1 MSERSYVKSEEASG
15 GVCLVQR
22 GRALPVVVDAADH
35 AGVRRAVADF
45 VLDLERVSGV
55 RPAVL
60 TRAPDAAPQALI
72 IGTLGQSPLIDKLVA
87 QARLDLETLPG
98 SWERW
103 LRLTVESPLP
113 GVERALVIIGSDRRG
128 TMYGVY
134 DLCEQIGVSPWY
146 WWADV
151 PVARRA
157 SLFVSPDRFLS
168 RSPEVKYRGI
178 FLNDEAPALSA
189 WARDTFGGMNRR
201 FYSRVFELLLRL
213 KANTLWPAMWGNAFN
228 EDDAENPRLADEYGI
243 VMGTS
248 HHEPMLRA
256 QKEWHA
262 HGQGPW
268 NYATNG
274 EALRKFWA
282 EGIARNKEYESI
294 VTLAMRGDGD
304 MPMSEQDDVA
314 LLERIVQDQ
323 RSILADHF
331 AGSPERVPQV
341 WALYKEVQS
350 YYDKGMRVPEDVTL
364 LYCDDNWGYLRRLP
378 SPDERERAG
387 GAGIYYH
394 FDYVG
399 GPRSYK
405 WLNTTPIGKVW
416 EQMRLAAEYGAT
428 RLWIVNV
435 GDLKP
440 MEFAIDFFLRFAW
453 APSELGLNEL
463 EGFARGWAERSFGS
477 EHAAE
482 VAELVL
488 AYTRINGRRK
498 PELLE
503 PTTYSLV
510 HYREA
515 ERAVAEYRT
524 LEARAA
530 RLHQALPGPAKSA
543 FFQLVLHPITACATL
558 NDLMVSVG
566 KNRLYAV
573 QGRASTN
580 WLFERA
586 RALFRADAELTRV
599 YNDELS
605 GGKWRHLMDQA
616 HIGYTYWQ
624 QPVHDALPAVTELHV
639 PARAQPALAVEGS
652 ERAWPTDDP
661 NQGPPL
667 LPPLDVFARG
677 SRYVDVFNRGA
688 LPFAFR
694 TLPRED
700 WLIVSPREGQV
711 ELETRVE
718 VSVDWHRAPSGSSR
732 VELAFE
738 WPGGRQVVTL
748 PVFNPSSP
756 RPPEVVGFVESDG
769 YVSIEAVH
777 HSRAVNVGS
786 VEWQHVPEHGRD
798 GPALTTVPVTA
809 APSELGAGAPHVEY
823 PIHLF
828 SAGARTLELYVSPTL
843 DCLPGRRLRCGVSL
857 DDQPPLLVDVL
868 ADDSQLGWERA
879 VSDAVR
885 KVSVKLE
892 VAAPGAHVLKLWRVD
907 PALVV
912 QKLVL
917 YTGVLRPS
925 YLGPPESP
933 QGPLAEPE
941 AALPESEEG

>member
-1 MSERSYVKSEEASG
+1 MTSGSYVTFEEVSG
-15 GVCLVQR
+15 GVCLAQR
-22 GRALPVVVDAADH
+22 GRALPVVVDGADH

-55 RPAVL
+55 RPPVL
-60 TRAPDAAPQALI
+60 MAAPEAGAQLLI
-72 IGTLGQSPLIDKLVA
+72 IGTLGQSPLIDSVVA
-87 QARLDLETLPG
+87 HARLDLETLPG

-103 LRLTVESPLP
+103 LRVTVDAPLP
-113 GVERALVIIGSDRRG
+113 GVERALLIIGSDRRG

-151 PVARRA
+151 PVARRS
-157 SLFVSPDRFLS
+157 SLFVSPERQLS

-189 WARDTFGGMNRR
+189 WARDTFGGFNRR

-228 EDDAENPRLADEYGI
+228 EDDPDNPKLADEYGI

-256 QKEWHA
+256 QREWHT

-268 NYATNG
+268 DYAKNG
-274 EALRKFWA
+274 EVLRKFWA
-282 EGIARNKEYESI
+282 EGIERNKDYESI
-294 VTLAMRGDGD
+294 ITLGMRGDGD
-304 MPMSEQDDVA
+304 MPMSEQDDIA

-323 RSILADHF
+323 RGILADHF
-331 AGSPERVPQV
+331 GGQPERVPQV
-341 WALYKEVQS
+341 WALYKEVQA
-350 YYDKGMRVPEDVTL
+350 YYDKGMRVPDDVTL
-364 LYCDDNWGYLRRLP
+364 LYCDDNWGNLRRLP
-378 SPDERERAG
+378 SPDERKRPG

-405 WLNTTPIGKVW
+405 WLNTTPIGKIW

-428 RLWIVNV
+428 QLWIVNV

-453 APSELGLNEL
+453 APSELTFERL
-463 EGFARGWAERSFGS
+463 EGFASDWARREFGP
-477 EHAAE
+477 EHATE
-482 VAELVL
+482 IGELVL
-488 AYTRINGRRK
+488 GYTRINGRRK

-503 PTTYSLV
+503 PSTYSLV
-510 HYREA
+510 NYREA
-515 ERAVAEYRT
+515 ERAVAEYHA
-524 LEARAA
+524 LEARAV
-530 RLHQALPGPAKSA
+530 RLHQALPVAAKSA
-543 FFQLVLHPITACATL
+543 FYQLVLHPITACATL
-558 NDLMVSVG
+558 YDLLVSVG

-605 GGKWRHLMDQA
+605 GGKWRHLMDQT

-624 QPVHDALPAVTELHV
+624 QPVHDALPAVSELLV
-639 PARAQPALAVEGS
+639 PARAQPALAIEGS
-652 ERAWPTDDP
+652 ERAWPSDDP
-661 NQGPPL
+661 NQGPPV

-677 SRYVDVFNRGA
+677 SRYVDVFNRGTM
-688 LPFAFR
+688 PFSFR
-694 TLPRED
+694 ATPRED

-718 VSVDWHRAPSGSSR
+718 VSVDWSRAPHGSER
-732 VELAFE
+732 AELTLE
-738 WPGGRQVVTL
+738 WPGGGRLVVAL
-748 PVFNPSSP
+748 PVFNPSTP
-756 RPPEVVGFVESDG
+756 RPSEVQGFVECDG
-769 YVSIEAVH
+769 YVSIEAAH
-777 HSRAVNVGS
+777 YSRAVGA
-786 VEWQHVPEHGRD
+786 EGIAWQQIPEHGREHS
-798 GPALTTVPVTA
+798 ALTTVPVSA
-809 APSELGAGAPHVEY
+809 PPSELGADGARLEY
-823 PIHLF
+823 ALHLF
-828 SAGARTLELYVSPTL
+828 SAGQRTLDLYVSPTL
-843 DCLPGRRLRCGVSL
+843 DCLPGRRLRCGVSF
-857 DDQPPLLVDVL
+857 DDEAPQLVDVL
-868 ADDSQLGWERA
+868 ADDSPAAWSRA
-879 VSDAVR
+879 VSDGVR
-885 KVSVKLE
+885 QVSVSVEL
-892 VAAPGAHVLKLWRVD
+892 APGAHVLKLWRVD
-907 PALVV
+907 PALVL

-917 YTGVLRPS
+917 HGPGLRPS

-933 QGPLAEPE
+933 RGPLAEPVAE
-941 AALPESEEG
+941 PSAEQE

>member
-1 MSERSYVKSEEASG
+1 MTTHSYVAFEEVSG

-22 GRALPVVVDAADH
+22 GRALGVVVDGADH

-60 TRAPDAAPQALI
+60 VGAPEATGQVLI
-72 IGTLGQSPLIDKLVA
+72 VGTLGQSPLIDAVVA
-87 QARLDLETLPG
+87 HARLDLETLPG

-103 LRLTVESPLP
+103 LRVTVESPLP

-128 TMYGVY
+128 TMYGLY

-151 PVARRA
+151 PVARRPT
-157 SLFVSPDRFLS
+157 LFVRPERALS

-189 WARDTFGGMNRR
+189 WARDTFGGLNRR

-228 EDDAENPRLADEYGI
+228 EDDADNPRLADEYGI

-256 QKEWHA
+256 QKEWHS
-262 HGQGPW
+262 HGQGRW
-268 NYATNG
+268 DYAENG
-274 EALRKFWA
+274 EVLRRFWS
-282 EGIARNKEYESI
+282 EGIARNKAYESI
-294 VTLAMRGDGD
+294 VTLGMRGDGD
-304 MPMSEQDDVA
+304 MPMSEEDNVA

-331 AGSPERVPQV
+331 AGAPERVPQV
-341 WALYKEVQS
+341 WALYKEVQA
-350 YYDKGMRVPEDVTL
+350 YYDKGMRVPDDVTL
-364 LYCDDNWGYLRRLP
+364 LYCDDNWGNLRRLP
-378 SPDERERAG
+378 KPEERQRSG

-428 RLWIVNV
+428 ELWIVNV

-453 APSELGLNEL
+453 APSELGLEQL
-463 EGFARGWAERSFGS
+463 QSFASDWARRQFGA
-477 EHAAE
+477 EHAQE
-482 VAELVL
+482 IGELVL
-488 AYTRINGRRK
+488 GYTRMNGRRK

-503 PTTYSLV
+503 PGTYSLIN
-510 HYREA
+510 YREA
-515 ERAVAEYRT
+515 ERVVAEYRA
-524 LEARAA
+524 LQARAT
-530 RLHQALPGPAKSA
+530 RVHQALAAPARSA
-543 FFQLVLHPITACATL
+543 FYQLVLHPIAACATL

-566 KNRLYAV
+566 KNRLHAV

-580 WLFERA
+580 WSFERA
-586 RALFRADAELTRV
+586 RSLFRADAELSRV

-605 GGKWRHLMDQA
+605 GGKWRHLMDQT
-616 HIGYTYWQ
+616 HIGYTHWQ
-624 QPVHDALPAVTELHV
+624 QPVHNALPAVTELLV
-639 PARAQPALAVEGS
+639 PPRAQPALAVEGC

-661 NQGPPL
+661 NQGPPV

-677 SRYVDVFNRGA
+677 SCYIEVFNRGS

-694 TLPRED
+694 AQPSAE
-700 WLIVSPREGQV
+700 WLMVSPREGQV

-718 VSVDWHRAPSGSSR
+718 VSVDWSRVPIGSHRAE
-732 VELAFE
+732 VVFE
-738 WPGGRQVVTL
+738 WPGGGRLAVAV
-748 PVFNPSSP
+748 PVHNPASP
-756 RPPEVVGFVESDG
+756 RPGDVRGFIEHDG
-769 YVSIEAVH
+769 HVSIEAAH
-777 HSRAVNVGS
+777 YTRAIGADGC
-786 VEWQHVPEHGRD
+786 EWQQIPEHGREHS
-798 GPALTTVPVTA
+798 AVTTVPVS
-809 APSELGAGAPHVEY
+809 APPSKLGPD
-823 PIHLF
+823 
-828 SAGARTLELYVSPTL
+828 GARLEYELYVFTAGERTLTLYVSPTL
-843 DCLPGRRLRCGVSL
+843 DCLPGQRLRCGVSFDEDL
-857 DDQPPLLVDVL
+857 PHEVDLL
-868 ADDSQLGWERA
+868 ADGTAEGWGRA

-885 KVSVKLE
+885 KVAVNIELAE
-892 VAAPGAHVLKLWRVD
+892 PGAHVLKLWRVD
-907 PALVV
+907 PAVV
-912 QKLVL
+912 LQKIVL
-917 YTGVLRPS
+917 HGVSLRPS

-933 QGPLAEPE
+933 HGPLAEPE
-941 AALPESEEG
+941 PPAAEQE